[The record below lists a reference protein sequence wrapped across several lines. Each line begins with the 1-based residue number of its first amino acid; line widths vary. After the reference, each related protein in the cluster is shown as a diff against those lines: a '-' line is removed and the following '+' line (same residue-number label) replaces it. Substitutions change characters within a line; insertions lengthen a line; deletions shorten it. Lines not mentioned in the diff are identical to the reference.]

1 MYKTILREFKTSDA
15 LFKTIATM
23 NRLESESLK
32 DKNFINFVKN
42 TFEKRD
48 DLLTIFTVH
57 NWVYSNFTYIDDDYD
72 ETIVSPRVE
81 FQLRI
86 GDCDDYALF
95 TKTVLKAL
103 GVDTRYILLGK
114 EKNIFSHIAVAYK
127 IKDLYIYID
136 STVKKLGALPNRYKS
151 LKII

>member
-1 MYKTILREFKTSDA
+1 MYKTILRGFKTSDA

-32 DKNFINFVKN
+32 DKNFLDFVKN
-42 TFEKRD
+42 TFEKKD
-48 DLLTIFTVH
+48 DILTIYIVH
-57 NWVYSNFTYIDDDYD
+57 NWIYNHFTYVDDDYD

-81 FQLRI
+81 FQLRK

-103 GVDTRYILLGK
+103 GIDTRYILLGK
-114 EKNIFSHIAVAYK
+114 EKNVFSHIAVAYK
-127 IKDLYIYID
+127 IKDVYIYID
-136 STVKKLGALPNRYKS
+136 STIRKLGVLPKRYKS